1 MENLI
6 SKQWVNAST
15 IELATKKE
23 AIKRLELLRDYYP
36 KEKFNFIEI
45 TKTIN
50 NKWIVRYKYLKTL

>member
-6 SKQWVNAST
+6 SKQWVSAST
-15 IELATKKE
+15 IEYLSKKE

>member
-15 IELATKKE
+15 IEYLSKKE